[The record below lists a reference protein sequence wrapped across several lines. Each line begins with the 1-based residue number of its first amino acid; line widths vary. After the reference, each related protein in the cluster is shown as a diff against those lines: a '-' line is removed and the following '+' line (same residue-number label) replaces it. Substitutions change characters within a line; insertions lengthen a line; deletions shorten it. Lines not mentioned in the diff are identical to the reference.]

1 MTPEVEEAL
10 AALLSRIEQQD
21 EIIQMIVET
30 LEGQD
35 ARVTEATDAAN
46 KLAHERRVHLGRSIT
61 LPGQTTTEHML
72 AAMTQGKG
80 KPKRY
85 DD

>member
-21 EIIQMIVET
+21 EIIAMIVET
-30 LEGQD
+30 LEGQN
-35 ARVTEATDAAN
+35 ARVLEATDAAN
-46 KLAHERRVHLGRSIT
+46 KLAHERRVHMGRSIK
-61 LPGQTTTEHML
+61 LPGQTTTEQML
-72 AAMTQGKG
+72 EAMTVAKG